1 MRRVFPYFALP
12 AARRDTIAEAQRR
25 FSAFK
30 ADPNTPELDQNIQ
43 SAVFA
48 SVVRWGGETGY
59 NDVLSVYQSTGI
71 SAIKRRALQVYKW
84 RASADTRV
92 RGSHRRRYRGQALA
106 AATDPTLLQAALD
119 FSISSEVRS
128 QDTTTVVDRVALNP
142 LGRVLAFD
150 FVKQHWELFDERCVR
165 VGGCARGCCGCWRAL
180 PCHRLR
186 TH

>member
-1 MRRVFPYFALP
+1 MMSCPSTSPRIFQPSSGVRCRYTSGVLVLTHVFVAH
-12 AARRDTIAEAQRR
+12 T
-25 FSAFK
+25 
-30 ADPNTPELDQNIQ
+30 ADVI
-43 SAVFA
+43 V
-48 SVVRWGGETGY
+48 
-59 NDVLSVYQSTGI
+59 
-71 SAIKRRALQVYKW
+71 
-84 RASADTRV
+84 
-92 RGSHRRRYRGQALA
+92 QALA